1 MSIKSKVF
9 AAVAALTLAGG
20 LSASLAATSAWATTQ
35 TCNTC
40 VHVQNDYAFRGAH
53 DALHQATAVNSPIG
67 LWYEQAATTDA
78 GADLLAVSSQ
88 TVIPSTT
95 HANNGVINQSGLNW
109 YPYEGDTVVRFKYDP
124 FGNGGANTYVGLNGA
139 KVALRADNPNSVWQS
154 FIEVPVTKTGL
165 PAGTGPGATTSPS
178 PTTGTGQLGGVPN
191 ACGPL
196 NPTAKGTTYCVL
208 VDVGQTQN
216 VDDPM
221 VVTDPSDADTGSG
234 VQQDV
239 EFASVNQNGE
249 YATNQ
254 VWDFQ
259 P

>member
-1 MSIKSKVF
+1 LSIRKTIL
-9 AAVAALTLAGG
+9 AAGG
-20 LSASLAATSAWATTQ
+20 LALAAALGLGAGAAQATTQ
-35 TCNTC
+35 TCNDC
-40 VHVQNDYAFRGAH
+40 VHVQNDYAFRGAL

-67 LWYEQAATTDA
+67 LWYEQASTTDA

-88 TVIPSTT
+88 TVVPSATPT
-95 HANNGVINQSGLNW
+95 NDGTVNQSNLNW

-124 FGNGGANTYVGLNGA
+124 FGNGGANTYMGLNGA
-139 KVALRADNPNSVWQS
+139 KVALRNDNPDSVWQS
-154 FIEVPVTKTGL
+154 FIEVPVTKAGL
-165 PAGTGPGATTSPS
+165 PDGSGPTSAD
-178 PTTGTGQLGGVPN
+178 LGGVAN

-196 NPTAKGTTYCVL
+196 NPASHGSAYCVL
-208 VDVGQTQN
+208 IDVGQTQN
-216 VDDPM
+216 ADDPM
-221 VVTDPSDADTGSG
+221 VVTDPGDSDTGSM

-239 EFASVNQNGE
+239 EFASINQNSG